1 MRIKVNKDRI
11 FVILEPMKD
20 KIEVEGPGGKKIMM
34 DLPEK
39 HSERSRVGVIQS
51 CGEEVTDYF
60 PGEKVLLST
69 YAGVRIHL
77 IDREIDGQKIDEDR
91 FRIIRAE
98 EIQCILLD

>member
-1 MRIKVNKDRI
+1 MKLKVNKDRI

-39 HSERSRVGVIQS
+39 HSERSRIGVIQS
-51 CGEEVTDYF
+51 CGEDVSDYF
-60 PGEKVLLST
+60 PGERVLLST

-77 IDREIDGQKIDEDR
+77 IDREIDGNKVDEDR
-91 FRIIRAE
+91 YRVIRQE
-98 EIQCILLD
+98 EIVAIIED